1 MAKIKKVLVAN
12 RGEIAV
18 RIIKALKELRIT
30 SVAVYSDADSEALHV
45 LLADEIEY
53 IGPPEPLKSY
63 LNIEKIINAA
73 KKHGADAIHPGYGF
87 LAENPEFAQAVIDAG
102 LIFIGPKPETIRLLG
117 NKVESRQK
125 LVDAGV
131 PLIPGMLAT
140 GLSIEEYKK
149 EAQKIGYP
157 VMIKAAAGGGGKGMR
172 IVYSPEK
179 LESAISAAQREA
191 KSSFG
196 DESVYIEKYIE
207 NPRHI
212 EIQILGD
219 KHGNYVHLF
228 ERECSIQRR
237 HQKIIEETPSTALTM
252 EKRLQMGETAIRVAR
267 TVGYESAGTVE
278 FLFDKYGNFYF
289 LEVNTRI
296 QVEHPITEMVT
307 CRDLVKEQIS
317 IAEGNPISFRQE
329 ELRQHGHAI
338 ECRIYAEDPE
348 KDFMP
353 SPSKILYVKEPS
365 GPGIR
370 VDTGIYSGIEVPP
383 YYDPILSKL
392 IVWGRDRE
400 EARRRMIEAL
410 KNYVILGIKT
420 NIPYLIDILEH
431 PEFIAGNTFTTFI
444 PDHMKNWK
452 LPDDIPAEIFMGLE
466 AFNETASHAPG
477 VGGNGHRRREQDP
490 WLTVGNWRIIK

>member
-18 RIIKALKELRIT
+18 RIIRALKELGIV
-30 SVAVYSDADSEALHV
+30 SVAVYSDADRDALHV
-45 LLADEIEY
+45 IHADEVEY

-63 LNIEKIINAA
+63 LDIEKIISAA
-73 KKHGADAIHPGYGF
+73 KKHNADAIHPGYGF
-87 LAENPEFAQAVIDAG
+87 LAENPEFAQAVLDAG

-140 GLSIEEYKK
+140 GLSMEEYKK
-149 EAQKIGYP
+149 EAEKIGYP

-172 IVYSPEK
+172 IVYSPDK
-179 LESAISAAQREA
+179 LEAAISAAQREA
-191 KSSFG
+191 KSAFG

-219 KHGNYVHLF
+219 KFGNYVHLF

-237 HQKIIEETPSTALTM
+237 HQKIIEETPSGALTM
-252 EKRLQMGETAIRVAR
+252 EKRMEMGETAIRVAK

-278 FLFDKYGNFYF
+278 FLFDKHGNFYF

-307 CRDLVKEQIS
+307 CRDLVKEQIN
-317 IAEGNPISFRQE
+317 IAEGNPLSFKQE
-329 ELRQHGHAI
+329 ELSQHGHAI

-353 SPSKILYVKEPS
+353 SPGKIIFVSEPA

-370 VDTGIYSGIEVPP
+370 VDSGIYSGVEVPP

-431 PEFIAGNTFTTFI
+431 PEFIKGNTFTTFI
-444 PDHMKNWK
+444 PDHMQGWK
-452 LPDDIPAEIFMGLE
+452 PKSDVPPEVFAAIE
-466 AFNETASHAPG
+466 ANEETAAPSIKITSDG
-477 VGGNGHRRREQDP
+477 RKKVFDP
-490 WLTVGNWRIIK
+490 WLVVGNWRIVK

>member
-1 MAKIKKVLVAN
+1 MAKIRKVLVAN

-18 RIIKALKELRIT
+18 RIIKALKELGII
-30 SVAVYSDADSEALHV
+30 SVAVYSDADSEALHI

-53 IGPPEPLKSY
+53 IGPPEPLSSY
-63 LNIEKIINAA
+63 LNIERIVEAA
-73 KKHGADAIHPGYGF
+73 KKHGVDAIHPGYGF
-87 LAENPEFAQAVIDAG
+87 LAENPDFAQAVIDAG
-102 LIFIGPKPETIRLLG
+102 LIFIGPRPETIRLLG

-140 GLSIEEYKK
+140 GLSMEEYKK
-149 EAQKIGYP
+149 EAEKIGYP

-172 IVYSPEK
+172 IVYSPDK
-179 LESAISAAQREA
+179 LESAIAAAQREA
-191 KSSFG
+191 KSAFG

-252 EKRLQMGETAIRVAR
+252 EKRLQMGETAIRVAK

-317 IAEGNPISFRQE
+317 IAEGNPISFKQE

-353 SPSKILYVKEPS
+353 SPGRILFVKEPS

-370 VDTGIYSGIEVPP
+370 VDTGIYSGMNIPP

-400 EARRRMIEAL
+400 EARKRMIEAL

-444 PDHMKNWK
+444 PDNMKNWK
-452 LPDDIPAEIFMGLE
+452 LPDDIPDEIFMGIE
-466 AFNETASHAPG
+466 AFDESTLPAHG
-477 VGGNGHRRREQDP
+477 VSGDGSYKRIHDP
-490 WLTVGNWRIIK
+490 WLTVGSWRIVK